1 MCGEQKGSPSWPY
14 TYMGSP
20 PRVRGTVGGI
30 GKIPLQEGITPACAG
45 NSPLYEKDLPRS
57 RDHPRV
63 CGEQAAYLLEELG
76 RKGSPP
82 RVRGTAGMCDCVA
95 QAWGI
100 TPACAG
106 NSCCGGIRP
115 PAPKDHPRVCGEQRI
130 AGKCKVREVGSPP
143 RVRGTAAATAG
154 WVERGGITP
163 ACAGNRARPCGTSRT
178 GGGSPPRVRGTGRT
192 TAAKY

>member
-1 MCGEQKGSPSWPY
+1 MCGEQAITPSSIGAQPGSPPRVRGTEPDGDRPKRPERITPACAGNSINLLSRLYVNQDHPRVCGEQKGSPSWPY

-82 RVRGTAGMCDCVA
+82 RVRGTDTSIYDTMT
-95 QAWGI
+95 QQRI

-106 NSCCGGIRP
+106 NSGLR
-115 PAPKDHPRVCGEQRI
+115 R
-130 AGKCKVREVGSPP
+130 
-143 RVRGTAAATAG
+143 
-154 WVERGGITP
+154 
-163 ACAGNRARPCGTSRT
+163 
-178 GGGSPPRVRGTGRT
+178 
-192 TAAKY
+192 